1 MQPHLTYAGHLR
13 ALLILGLPIVGSQL
27 AQMSLHTTDIV
38 MMGWYGVEPLAALV
52 LGTSVWF
59 LMFIFGTGF
68 GNAVLPMVASASA
81 NGGDTEVRRVTR
93 MALWLSMLWATAV
106 LPVMWFSEP
115 ILLAIG
121 QKPPIAAMAQQFL
134 RIACFGMF
142 PALAVVTLR
151 SFLVA
156 LERTQVVLWITV
168 AGFFV
173 NAGLVWALVFGHW
186 GAPELGVQGAAL
198 ASVFTQLLSMLAT
211 MAYAGLFGPLR
222 RFRLFIRF
230 WKPDWT
236 AFGRVWRLGWPI
248 GLTALFEAGM
258 FIAAAV
264 MMGWL
269 GALPLAAHGIAMQAA
284 AIGFMVHL
292 GISQA
297 LTVRTG
303 QAMALHDMAGMRD
316 GAYAGIV
323 LSVAVAIAVVAA
335 MLLFAVPII
344 GLFVSDSDPQRAG
357 LMTIG
362 VQLMAMGALFHFAD
376 AMQVFALGLLRGVQ
390 DTKTPMLIAS
400 VSYWVIGIP
409 CSYLLGF
416 VFDVG
421 AVGVWLG
428 LVAGLTVAAGLL
440 MARFWGRSIHVAR
453 SAAPPQFQN
462 QPAGA

>member
-1 MQPHLTYAGHLR
+1 MQPHRTYAGHLR

-52 LGTSVWF
+52 LGTSAWF
-59 LMFIFGTGF
+59 LLFIFGSGF
-68 GNAVLPMVASASA
+68 GTAVLPMVASASA

-93 MALWLSMLWATAV
+93 MALWLSLLWAAAT

-121 QKPPIAAMAQQFL
+121 QKLQIAALAQQFL

-151 SFLVA
+151 SFLMA
-156 LERTQVVLWITV
+156 QERTQVVLWITV

-186 GAPELGVQGAAL
+186 GVPELGVQGAAL
-198 ASVFTQLLSMLAT
+198 ASVSTQLLTMGAT
-211 MAYAGLFGPLR
+211 MAYAGFYPPVR
-222 RFRLFIRF
+222 HFQLFIRF

-236 AFGRVWRLGWPI
+236 AFGRVWQLGWPI
-248 GLTALFEAGM
+248 GLTALFEAGL

-264 MMGWL
+264 MMGWI

-303 QAMALHDMAGMRD
+303 QAVAQQDMGGMRD
-316 GAYAGIV
+316 GAFAGIAMSV
-323 LSVAVAIAVVAA
+323 SVAVLVVAG
-335 MLLFAVPII
+335 MLLFPVQIL
-344 GLFVSDSDPQRAG
+344 GLFVSNDDPQRAG
-357 LMTIG
+357 LMAVG
-362 VQLMAMGALFHFAD
+362 VQLLAMAALFHFAD
-376 AMQVFALGLLRGVQ
+376 AMQVIALGLLRGVQ

-409 CSYLLGF
+409 CSYVLGF
-416 VFDVG
+416 VLDFG
-421 AVGVWLG
+421 ATGVWLG
-428 LVAGLTVAAGLL
+428 LVIGLAVAAGLL
-440 MARFWGRSIHVAR
+440 MARFWGRSIHTAR
-453 SAAPPQFQN
+453 AASALQSQN

>member
-1 MQPHLTYAGHLR
+1 MQPRLTYAGHLR

-59 LMFIFGTGF
+59 LLFIFGSGF
-68 GNAVLPMVASASA
+68 GTAVLPMVASAAA

-93 MALWLSMLWATAV
+93 MALWLSLLWATAA

-121 QKPPIAAMAQQFL
+121 QKPQIAAMAQAFL
-134 RIACFGMF
+134 RIAGFGMF
-142 PALAVVTLR
+142 PALTVVTLR

-168 AGFFV
+168 GGFFI
-173 NAGLVWALVFGHW
+173 NAALVWALVFGHW

-198 ASVFTQLLSMLAT
+198 ASVTTQLLTMIAT
-211 MAYAGLFGPLR
+211 LAYARMFRPLR
-222 RFRLFIRF
+222 HFQLFIRF
-230 WKPDWT
+230 WKPDPL
-236 AFGRVWRLGWPI
+236 AFGRVWQLGWPI
-248 GLTALFEAGM
+248 GLTALFEAGL
-258 FIAAAV
+258 FIAAAM

-303 QAMALHDMAGMRD
+303 QAVAQQDMAGMRD
-316 GAYAGIV
+316 GAFAGIAMSV
-323 LSVAVAIAVVAA
+323 TVAVAVVAA
-335 MLLFAVPII
+335 MLLFPAQIV
-344 GLFVSDSDPQRAG
+344 GLFVSNQDPQRAG
-357 LMTIG
+357 LMAVG
-362 VQLMAMGALFHFAD
+362 VQLLAMAALFHFTD
-376 AMQVFALGLLRGVQ
+376 AMQVIALGLLRGVQ

-409 CSYLLGF
+409 SSYILGF
-416 VFDVG
+416 MLNFG
-421 AVGVWLG
+421 PVGVWLG
-428 LVAGLTVAAGLL
+428 LVIGLAVAAGLL
-440 MARFWGRSIHVAR
+440 MLRFWGQSIHTARAASVA
-453 SAAPPQFQN
+453 QGQN